1 MKRVLAVAAR
11 LIRQITGDKRTIAL
25 LLVAPI
31 LMIYLLNVILT
42 SATTTPNI
50 GVISAEETF
59 SQALKEEANVVEMT
73 DEESA
78 RDALEDGT
86 IDAYLLQQEDELD
99 ITVDGADPNVTK
111 LVLHAVSAS
120 IASLAEETLLSI
132 RQYGLQSS
140 DTVSSYNVE
149 YLYGS
154 DDLDEFDSLAPMM
167 MGYFIF
173 FFVFLI
179 AGISFLR
186 ERISGTLD
194 RLLASPIRRSEIVLG
209 YFFGFG
215 LFVTVQTVV
224 IEIFIIYVLGVA
236 MVGNFWTV
244 LAINLVLAG
253 GSLALGTLLSSFAA
267 NEFQLFQFIPLVIIP
282 QILFSGIFDLRDAP
296 QWVTVLSKI
305 FPMTYGAEALRNIMI
320 RGYGFGDVGKDFA
333 VLFGYMAL
341 FLILNIFVLKK
352 YRKA

>member
-1 MKRVLAVAAR
+1 
-11 LIRQITGDKRTIAL
+11 
-25 LLVAPI
+25 
-31 LMIYLLNVILT
+31 
-42 SATTTPNI
+42 
-50 GVISAEETF
+50 
-59 SQALKEEANVVEMT
+59 
-73 DEESA
+73 
-78 RDALEDGT
+78 
-86 IDAYLLQQEDELD
+86 
-99 ITVDGADPNVTK
+99 
-111 LVLHAVSAS
+111 
-120 IASLAEETLLSI
+120 
-132 RQYGLQSS
+132 
-140 DTVSSYNVE
+140 VE

-244 LAINLVLAG
+244 LAINLVGLG
-253 GSLALGTLLSSFAA
+253 GLSALGTLLFR
-267 NEFQLFQFIPLVIIP
+267 LP
-282 QILFSGIFDLRDAP
+282 QMHS
-296 QWVTVLSKI
+296 
-305 FPMTYGAEALRNIMI
+305 NC
-320 RGYGFGDVGKDFA
+320 
-333 VLFGYMAL
+333 
-341 FLILNIFVLKK
+341 
-352 YRKA
+352 